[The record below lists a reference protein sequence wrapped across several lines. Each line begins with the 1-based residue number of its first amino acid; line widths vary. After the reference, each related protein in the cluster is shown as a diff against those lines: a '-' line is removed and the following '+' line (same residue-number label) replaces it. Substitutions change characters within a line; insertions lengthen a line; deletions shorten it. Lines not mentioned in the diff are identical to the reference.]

1 MRTSGIERGTLSAF
15 EDFLCALVRGSF
27 DVTEVLKDNGVIC
40 ICQVMKNSVQLKLK
54 LILCLFQQHQLK
66 DLSTSIAQS
75 DVARKKKFS
84 AEEKD
89 KK

>member
-1 MRTSGIERGTLSAF
+1 VRTSGIERGTLSAF

-40 ICQVMKNSVQLKLK
+40 ICQ
-54 LILCLFQQHQLK
+54 QHQLK

-75 DVARKKKFS
+75 DVARKKKIS
-84 AEEKD
+84 VEEKD